1 MDAIVPA
8 RASGTPFSG
17 IARFGAALSALP
29 LTFRL
34 LTRRKPAGQQD
45 EHPP

>member
-17 IARFGAALSALP
+17 NSRFDATLSASP
-29 LTFRL
+29 LTARL
-34 LTRRKPAGQQD
+34 LTRRKPSGQQD

>member
-17 IARFGAALSALP
+17 IARFDAALSALP
-29 LTFRL
+29 LAARL
-34 LTRRKPAGQQD
+34 LTRRKPSGRQD